1 MDNKNL
7 GTKLANAFCTI
18 VAVCVM
24 ALVIALTAKL
34 IMWIF

>member
-18 VAVCVM
+18 VSVCLM
-24 ALVIALTAKL
+24 ALVIAMTTKL

>member
-18 VAVCVM
+18 LAVCLM
-24 ALVIALTAKL
+24 ALVIALTVKL
-34 IMWIF
+34 ILWIF